1 MQHRRFRRPPPVL
14 LPTAHIAVLLERSDA
29 RVSPEPLPLKHCHSG
44 QRDRGGLR
52 CRPSN
57 RRHRCSSCK
66 RRCRAPRA
74 ALSRP
79 SALLTEQL
87 KTEVILSND
96 LSAAAWGEFK
106 FGAGRGEDEVYTV
119 FVGTGVG
126 SAIISSGRLLHGA
139 SGVAGE
145 LGHIKVMRDGR
156 QCGCGQ
162 HGCLEAYAGGAG
174 LAAWMQDEGLTG
186 NAGDLERLVE
196 SGSAKAKQLF
206 DFVTQSLGV
215 AIANQV
221 TVLNPGR
228 LVLGGGVLMNS
239 PRLTEQVVAHVKST
253 TGARAAARVQI
264 KMAALGDDSGLI
276 GAALL
281 AAG

>member
-1 MQHRRFRRPPPVL
+1 M
-14 LPTAHIAVLLERSDA
+14 
-29 RVSPEPLPLKHCHSG
+29 
-44 QRDRGGLR
+44 
-52 CRPSN
+52 
-57 RRHRCSSCK
+57 
-66 RRCRAPRA
+66 
-74 ALSRP
+74 
-79 SALLTEQL
+79 
-87 KTEVILSND
+87 
-96 LSAAAWGEFK
+96 SAAAWGEFK